1 MDLKK
6 SCVKVFDS
14 SKLEI
19 LNYCIPVCFNSFNF
33 VLVVQY
39 CCYGLTKSWQSTT
52 GNGIVAS
59 GKEARSLVRP
69 PRSSRHS
76 GRGWRLP
83 GHGLGGNYL
92 PISQLFSLEARQ
104 DLAVMQPVRNLQS
117 ILHNPP
123 ITN

>member
-1 MDLKK
+1 M
-6 SCVKVFDS
+6 
-14 SKLEI
+14 
-19 LNYCIPVCFNSFNF
+19 
-33 VLVVQY
+33 VLWQVARRQGRWSARPGRHVTLAVA
-39 CCYGLTKSWQSTT
+39 GL
-52 GNGIVAS
+52 A
-59 GKEARSLVRP
+59 
-69 PRSSRHS
+69 
-76 GRGWRLP
+76 